1 MVPVVRLYSHFLIL
15 SLCPLH
21 TFIDQLLVF
30 NLILGNLWGFP
41 AGSVVKNP
49 TANAGDEDLIPGS
62 EIYPREE
69 NCNPLQYSCLG
80 NPIDKGARQA
90 TVHRVAKES
99 DTTELLNNN
108 VYPDMSSMEMPE
120 HCSHLYSLNRSH
132 NYNSIHSSRSMILFL
147 WAASPGHLIEV
158 TH

>member
-1 MVPVVRLYSHFLIL
+1 M
-15 SLCPLH
+15 
-21 TFIDQLLVF
+21 DQLLVF

-49 TANAGDEDLIPGS
+49 TANAGDAGLIPGS
-62 EIYPREE
+62 ERHPREE
-69 NCNPLQYSCLG
+69 NGNALQYSCLG
-80 NPIDKGARQA
+80 NPINRGAWQA

-99 DTTELLNNN
+99 DTTRLLNNN
-108 VYPDMSSMEMPE
+108 NNNMYPDMSSMEMPK

-132 NYNSIHSSRSMILFL
+132 NYNAIHSSRSMILFL
-147 WAASPGHLIEV
+147 WAASPGHLTEV

>member
-30 NLILGNLWGFP
+30 NLVLGNLWGFP

-80 NPIDKGARQA
+80 NSVNRGAWWA
-90 TVHRVAKES
+90 SIHEVAKS
-99 DTTELLNNN
+99 QTRLSN
-108 VYPDMSSMEMPE
+108 
-120 HCSHLYSLNRSH
+120 
-132 NYNSIHSSRSMILFL
+132 
-147 WAASPGHLIEV
+147 
-158 TH
+158 

>member
-30 NLILGNLWGFP
+30 NLILGDLWGFP
-41 AGSVVKNP
+41 TGSVVKNP
-49 TANAGDEDLIPGS
+49 TANAGDEGLIPGS
-62 EIYPREE
+62 ERYPREE
-69 NCNPLQYSCLG
+69 NRNPLQYSCLG

-99 DTTELLNNN
+99 DT
-108 VYPDMSSMEMPE
+108 
-120 HCSHLYSLNRSH
+120 
-132 NYNSIHSSRSMILFL
+132 
-147 WAASPGHLIEV
+147 AQ
-158 TH
+158 